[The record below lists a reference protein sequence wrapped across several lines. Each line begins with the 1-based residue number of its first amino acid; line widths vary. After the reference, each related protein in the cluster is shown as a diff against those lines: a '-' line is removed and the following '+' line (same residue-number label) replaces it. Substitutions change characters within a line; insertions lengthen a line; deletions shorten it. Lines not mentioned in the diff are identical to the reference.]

1 MLGEWG
7 FKNVVWYCYGYE
19 SRAMKS
25 LCSGVWSRIIAINIS
40 RTGIPRS
47 VSVLF
52 IKRNIIFEDWLRSFL
67 GFFVGFCGR
76 LEMGIGS
83 LLERTRLLTRLLVVL
98 DHLSPELI
106 AGLNAQGIT

>member
-1 MLGEWG
+1 MFG
-7 FKNVVWYCYGYE
+7 
-19 SRAMKS
+19 AAS
-25 LCSGVWSRIIAINIS
+25 LLINIS
-40 RTGIPRS
+40 RTGLPRS
-47 VSVLF
+47 LCSFYQKEYTIRGLVKVL
-52 IKRNIIFEDWLRSFL
+52 L

-83 LLERTRLLTRLLVVL
+83 LLERARLLVVL